1 MKFFLKKSP
10 HTQKIYEKM
19 MSKFNAASA
28 LVNSFDSLAS
38 SAPTLLVFIILV
50 TNDQLLLDFGPEMN
64 ESNDSKTV
72 TAIDSTSLNMLTVSL
87 LTCSF
92 LRELKVV
99 LFSKALRNE
108 ASVEDLNMP
117 SNSEMRGCCLEGK
130 LLDRTQKSHKG
141 DRRNLI
147 LFIHNKNNTL
157 LDMPHPNG
165 QLNLQTRGS
174 DHQFSENKAN
184 KDSNVA
190 RVTASTS
197 LRSIHKFL
205 NPHLLVTL
213 GEGLLS
219 EGFAL
224 NINMNRADD
233 VTKFASSTSFA
244 FSTNGVDC
252 ALALRLYVS
261 RH

>member
-130 LLDRTQKSHKG
+130 LLDRT
-141 DRRNLI
+141 
-147 LFIHNKNNTL
+147 
-157 LDMPHPNG
+157 
-165 QLNLQTRGS
+165 
-174 DHQFSENKAN
+174 
-184 KDSNVA
+184 
-190 RVTASTS
+190 
-197 LRSIHKFL
+197 
-205 NPHLLVTL
+205 
-213 GEGLLS
+213 
-219 EGFAL
+219 FAL